1 MTLQLAQLFELS
13 RERDIRERLGKLPD
27 TLDRAYDEIYSQ
39 IQDQKGS
46 SYDIANR
53 AFQWIMYSRDSLSP
67 DELVAAAC
75 QDPETED
82 VDNIDIDIDT
92 VLGACCNL
100 LVVDQQLKI
109 CKFSH
114 LSVQEYFENH
124 HWGYAK
130 SNALIAKV
138 CLTLLN
144 HPIYQLQHIDDID
157 EGFSSD
163 ASCLLTYARFHW
175 ATHVQEYG
183 ESDID
188 SHLVSRLKK
197 FLGSLN
203 ESSPAYQNWYSSIE
217 NLFARNRSFYYVGTP
232 LHRIYEE
239 LSPSSR
245 SIISI
250 SAFGFHAVISDW
262 WTVASVYVEQTNCK
276 GTTPLQLASIGGFIA
291 VIQELTGRE
300 ADVNAQGGSFGSALY
315 EASYR
320 GHEMVVRLLLEKGAD
335 VNAKGGKYGSAL
347 QAASD
352 DGHEMVVRLLLDK
365 GADVNAKGGKYGSA
379 LQAASYRGHEMVV
392 RLLLEKGANINAMGG
407 RYGSALQTASY
418 HGHEVVVRLL
428 LEKGADVK
436 AKGWE
441 YGSAL
446 RAASYRGHEMV
457 VRLLL
462 EKGANINAMG
472 GRYGSALQTASYHG
486 HEKVVRLLLEKGANI
501 NAKEGMYGSALRA
514 ASDGGHEMVVRLLLD
529 KGADVNAKGGEYGSA
544 LQAASDGGHE
554 AVMRLLL
561 DKGADANAKGG
572 EYGSAL
578 QAASEGGHETAMR
591 LL

>member
-1 MTLQLAQLFELS
+1 VTLQLAQLFELS

-27 TLDRAYDEIYSQ
+27 TLNKAYDEIYSQ

-46 SYDIANR
+46 SCDIANR
-53 AFQWIMYSRDSLSP
+53 AFQWIMYSRDPLSP

-144 HPIYQLQHIDDID
+144 HPIYQLQDIDDID

-217 NLFARNRSFYYVGTP
+217 KHFASDRSFYFGMP
-232 LHRIYEE
+232 LYRIYKE

-245 SIISI
+245 SILSI
-250 SAFGFHAVISDW
+250 SVFGFHAVISDW

-365 GADVNAKGGKYGSA
+365 GADVNAQGGSFGSA
-379 LQAASYRGHEMVV
+379 LYEASYRGHEMVV
-392 RLLLEKGANINAMGG
+392 RLLLEKEADNNAKGEGMYGSALLAASSRGYEMVVRLLLEKGTNINAMGG

-418 HGHEVVVRLL
+418 HGHE
-428 LEKGADVK
+428 E
-436 AKGWE
+436 
-441 YGSAL
+441 
-446 RAASYRGHEMV
+446 
-457 VRLLL
+457 
-462 EKGANINAMG
+462 
-472 GRYGSALQTASYHG
+472 
-486 HEKVVRLLLEKGANI
+486 VVRLLLEKGANI

-514 ASDGGHEMVVRLLLD
+514 ASSRGYEMMVRLLLD

-572 EYGSAL
+572 GYGSAL

>member
-1 MTLQLAQLFELS
+1 VTLQLAQLFELS

-27 TLDRAYDEIYSQ
+27 TLNKAYDEIYSQ

-46 SYDIANR
+46 SCDIANR
-53 AFQWIMYSRDSLSP
+53 AFQWIMYSRDPLSP

-114 LSVQEYFENH
+114 LSVQEYLENH
-124 HWGYAK
+124 HWSYAK

-144 HPIYQLQHIDDID
+144 HPIYQLQDIDDID

-217 NLFARNRSFYYVGTP
+217 KHFASDRSFYFGMP
-232 LHRIYEE
+232 LYRIYKE

-245 SIISI
+245 SILSI
-250 SAFGFHAVISDW
+250 SVFGFHAVISDW

-418 HGHEVVVRLL
+418 HGHEMVVRLL
-428 LEKGADVK
+428 LEKEADNN
-436 AKGWE
+436 AKGE
-441 YGSAL
+441 GMYGSAL
-446 RAASYRGHEMV
+446 LAASSRGYEMV

-462 EKGANINAMG
+462 EKGTNINAMG
-472 GRYGSALQTASYHG
+472 GR
-486 HEKVVRLLLEKGANI
+486 
-501 NAKEGMYGSALRA
+501 
-514 ASDGGHEMVVRLLLD
+514 
-529 KGADVNAKGGEYGSA
+529 YGSA

-572 EYGSAL
+572 GYGSAL

>member
-27 TLDRAYDEIYSQ
+27 TLNKAYDEIYSQ

-46 SYDIANR
+46 SCDIANR
-53 AFQWIMYSRDSLSP
+53 AFQWIMYSRDPLSP

-144 HPIYQLQHIDDID
+144 HPIYQLQDIDDID

-217 NLFARNRSFYYVGTP
+217 KHFASDRSFYFGMP
-232 LHRIYEE
+232 LYRIYKE

-245 SIISI
+245 SILSI
-250 SAFGFHAVISDW
+250 SVFGFHAVISDW

-320 GHEMVVRLLLEKGAD
+320 GHEMVVRLLLEKEAD
-335 VNAKGGKYGSAL
+335 NNAKGEGMYGSAL
-347 QAASD
+347 LAAS
-352 DGHEMVVRLLLDK
+352 
-365 GADVNAKGGKYGSA
+365 S
-379 LQAASYRGHEMVV
+379 RGYEMVV
-392 RLLLEKGANINAMGG
+392 RLLLEKGTNINAMGG

-418 HGHEVVVRLL
+418 HGHE
-428 LEKGADVK
+428 E
-436 AKGWE
+436 
-441 YGSAL
+441 
-446 RAASYRGHEMV
+446 
-457 VRLLL
+457 
-462 EKGANINAMG
+462 
-472 GRYGSALQTASYHG
+472 
-486 HEKVVRLLLEKGANI
+486 VVRLLLEKGANI

-514 ASDGGHEMVVRLLLD
+514 ASSRGYEMMVRLLLD

-572 EYGSAL
+572 GYGSAL

>member
-27 TLDRAYDEIYSQ
+27 TLNKAYDEIYSQ

-46 SYDIANR
+46 SCDIANR
-53 AFQWIMYSRDSLSP
+53 AFQWIMYSRDPLSP

-144 HPIYQLQHIDDID
+144 HPIYQLQDIDDID

-217 NLFARNRSFYYVGTP
+217 KHFASDRSFYFGMP
-232 LHRIYEE
+232 LYRIYKE

-245 SIISI
+245 SILSI
-250 SAFGFHAVISDW
+250 SVFGFHAVISDW

-352 DGHEMVVRLLLDK
+352 DGHEMV
-365 GADVNAKGGKYGSA
+365 
-379 LQAASYRGHEMVV
+379 M
-392 RLLLEKGANINAMGG
+392 
-407 RYGSALQTASY
+407 
-418 HGHEVVVRLL
+418 
-428 LEKGADVK
+428 
-436 AKGWE
+436 
-441 YGSAL
+441 
-446 RAASYRGHEMV
+446 
-457 VRLLL
+457 
-462 EKGANINAMG
+462 
-472 GRYGSALQTASYHG
+472 
-486 HEKVVRLLLEKGANI
+486 
-501 NAKEGMYGSALRA
+501 
-514 ASDGGHEMVVRLLLD
+514 RLLLD

-572 EYGSAL
+572 GYGSAL